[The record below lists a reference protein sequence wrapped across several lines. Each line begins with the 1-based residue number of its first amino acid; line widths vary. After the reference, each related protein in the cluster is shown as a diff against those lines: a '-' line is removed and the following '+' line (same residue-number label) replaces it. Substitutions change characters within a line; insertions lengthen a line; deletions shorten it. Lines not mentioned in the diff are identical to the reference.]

1 HDLPELL
8 RPPPWSA
15 GPPGD
20 RVRSALAEWAKAC
33 PRPLVVF
40 IDEIDALRDDV
51 LISVLRQLRAGY
63 RQRPRG
69 FPWSITLIGLRDV
82 RDYEIDDG
90 EGRLGTASPFNIKV
104 ESLTMAGFTRD
115 EVAEL
120 YGQHTAD
127 TGQVFEPA
135 AIDRAFELSCGQ
147 PWLVNALAR
156 EAVDKLRPDPR
167 EPITKE
173 IIDRAARALIE
184 RQDTHLDSLSKRLRE
199 PRVRAIIEPMLAGE
213 ALGDIPRD
221 DLRFAIDLGLVRQSE
236 QGGLVIAN
244 PIY

>member
-1 HDLPELL
+1 
-8 RPPPWSA
+8 
-15 GPPGD
+15 
-20 RVRSALAEWAKAC
+20 
-33 PRPLVVF
+33 
-40 IDEIDALRDDV
+40 
-51 LISVLRQLRAGY
+51 
-63 RQRPRG
+63 
-69 FPWSITLIGLRDV
+69 
-82 RDYEIDDG
+82 
-90 EGRLGTASPFNIKV
+90 
-104 ESLTMAGFTRD
+104 
-115 EVAEL
+115 
-120 YGQHTAD
+120 
-127 TGQVFEPA
+127 
-135 AIDRAFELSCGQ
+135 
-147 PWLVNALAR
+147 WLVNALAR

-244 PIY
+244 PIYREVIVSDLAAVPRAS